1 MHFRVRSELFANDF
15 ERNAGQAIESS
26 RLNCPKSE
34 VKMMRVKS
42 LVIPTAI
49 GLISMTGCVTR
60 TTVKNEPRETIHFG
74 SERAAQNFY
83 EAYLANRYPS
93 DKKNVVA
100 VWIGL
105 PYRHYTV
112 STDNVYFNQAV
123 QSTDRNG
130 DGVISEEEA
139 RDYVAKSPKH
149 SSAKL

>member
-26 RLNCPKSE
+26 RLNCPTSE

-74 SERAAQNFY
+74 SERAAQTFY

-112 STDNVYFNQAV
+112 STDNVHFNQAV

-139 RDYVAKSPKH
+139 RDYAAKSPKH